1 MTVAVDPQK
10 ISFRL
15 PSRSHLEVICGL
27 IAARRLLNLQRT
39 LFRQVLC
46 LITRYGQ
53 MHSFGPRVDH
63 NTKKG
68 TIVPGLLR
76 SLAILA
82 LVAAWIA
89 PQLGGAESVPR
100 MSPEQLQQQIDS
112 ADLIVIDVRT
122 SRSWK
127 LSQTKI
133 AGAIREDASRVD
145 EWANK
150 YPKTKT
156 LVFYCA

>member
-1 MTVAVDPQK
+1 M
-10 ISFRL
+10 
-15 PSRSHLEVICGL
+15 
-27 IAARRLLNLQRT
+27 
-39 LFRQVLC
+39 
-46 LITRYGQ
+46 
-53 MHSFGPRVDH
+53 
-63 NTKKG
+63 
-68 TIVPGLLR
+68 PGLLR